1 MGTPRSRWL
10 INDEIM
16 EVDNLYS
23 AFYARNNVHALND
36 EPEIQ
41 AADLRIGVR
50 LFDSNPPPRN
60 EVNEVNAP
68 INPVDPVHLVHPVDP
83 VDAVQYDETSSDS
96 DDSRSSS
103 IILMSSTRTTPRPGR
118 FSESSDD
125 SSEESLIGFPIDPP
139 AGSPAGFPTE
149 SPMDSL
155 ASTPETS
162 PESSR
167 TGTPE
172 PSPVGSPATSP
183 PTSPTRSAGTSLKRT
198 LEDAGTTVQNA
209 SDNPDEA
216 FACSICLDTLTNTGS
231 HKPACLKCGHIFGEN
246 CLQRWIK
253 VGCNRDARRCPTCN
267 TKASLKDIRVLYTKN
282 LVAVDT
288 AEITALELKVEQENR
303 AKNLMHL
310 EAERWKVKATYLD
323 NEVKR
328 LKTMVNFE
336 LQNKPSTSGSTT
348 VRQCIKKINICKNLG
363 CRVMAFNKNNM
374 MMVVSQHSD
383 TTLFKS
389 HVIRKMNGAILEPSK
404 ECIFAHKK
412 QIRDMAFH
420 PIEHNVLASVSLDK
434 TINLTDLSVNTV
446 VASIDVPEP
455 LWSCCW
461 AGDNTNVLVAGG
473 QMGSVYYIDRRFMKL
488 FNTEQIR
495 KPGCVSLNPLPPS
508 SSRSFINGGF
518 FKTRMDFLSV
528 LEQEPGQQHN
538 VYREVELPLKGLW
551 TCSYYDSQSNLLLSS
566 AKPCGPNKSVRH
578 IVSKLADFN
587 TEGTILNPVVTFYG
601 GDKSTQLS
609 RSCLVPPNGG
619 YNEDILACCFDE
631 RSSTI
636 KVYSINA
643 GSNVHNF
650 SVTDNFL
657 DLCPL
662 PGLIIN
668 GRRTMAGLSENG
680 MSVFS
685 V

>member
-1 MGTPRSRWL
+1 MGSPSRSRWVT
-10 INDEIM
+10 NDEVM
-16 EVDNLYS
+16 EVDNLHP
-23 AFYARNNVHALND
+23 AFYARDNVHVSND
-36 EPEIQ
+36 VSENV
-41 AADLRIGVR
+41 AAGLRINSRMFGS
-50 LFDSNPPPRN
+50 DPPPQN
-60 EVNEVNAP
+60 EVNDP
-68 INPVDPVHLVHPVDP
+68 IDPVDPIHLVHPVDP
-83 VDAVQYDETSSDS
+83 IDAVQYDESSSDS
-96 DDSRSSS
+96 IDSQSSS
-103 IILMSSTRTTPRPGR
+103 VILMSSTRTTPRPGR
-118 FSESSDD
+118 FTESSED

-155 ASTPETS
+155 ASSTETS

-167 TGTPE
+167 TGSLE
-172 PSPVGSPATSP
+172 PSPVASPTTSP
-183 PTSPTRSAGTSLKRT
+183 PTSPTRSAPISSKRT
-198 LEDAGTTVQNA
+198 LEDAAATLQTI

-253 VGCNRDARRCPTCN
+253 IGCNRDARRCPTCN
-267 TKASLKDIRVLYTKN
+267 TKASLKDIRVLYTRN

-328 LKTMVNFE
+328 LKTIVNAE
-336 LQNKPSTSGSTT
+336 LQNKPSTSGSST
-348 VRQCIKKINICKNLG
+348 VRQCIKKIAICKNLG

-420 PIEHNVLASVSLDK
+420 PIEHNLLASVGLDK

-446 VASIDVPEP
+446 VSSVDVPEP

-473 QMGSVYYIDRRFMKL
+473 QTGSVFYIDRRYMKL

-508 SSRSFINGGF
+508 SSRSFLNGGV

-528 LEQEPGQQHN
+528 LEQVPGQELN

-551 TCSYYDSQSNLLLSS
+551 TSSSYDSQSNLLLSS

-578 IVSKLADFN
+578 VVSKLADFN
-587 TEGTILNPVVTFYG
+587 TEGRPLLNPVVTFYG

-619 YNEDILACCFDE
+619 YNEDMLACCFDE

-636 KVYSINA
+636 KVFNINA
-643 GSNVHNF
+643 GNNVHNF
-650 SVTDNFL
+650 NVTENFL

-668 GRRTMAGLSENG
+668 GRRTMAGLSENA